1 LSYTWLRRGLHNGDS
16 RSLRAFLKLAVTP
29 PRRCPGAVPPL
40 PLPVGGAGCGRTLR
54 ARQVPPLLQQGN
66 HSSNAHVKGLPV
78 GVQDKVRVF
87 RGLIGV
93 TDAGKVGK
101 LADQGLLVKP
111 FTSRSISVARGAVTY
126 TSRKSPISCL
136 ARARMERY
144 GEMNDARQMT
154 PWRVK
159 SLATKATRSMFCSR
173 SSREKP
179 RSRVRL
185 WRTKSPSSRS
195 TGTPRARRAA
205 STARAMVVFPAPD
218 RPVNQ
223 TVTPRGS
230 IHVTPPKASR

>member
-1 LSYTWLRRGLHNGDS
+1 PGEGSLPGPSLQPPLNQATPVRRHTGPACPDFLRLVARRPTADLSYTWLRRGLHNGDS

-101 LADQGLLVKP
+101 LADQGVLVKP
-111 FTSRSISVARGAVTY
+111 FTSRSISVARRAVT
-126 TSRKSPISCL
+126 
-136 ARARMERY
+136 
-144 GEMNDARQMT
+144 
-154 PWRVK
+154 
-159 SLATKATRSMFCSR
+159 
-173 SSREKP
+173 
-179 RSRVRL
+179 
-185 WRTKSPSSRS
+185 
-195 TGTPRARRAA
+195 
-205 STARAMVVFPAPD
+205 
-218 RPVNQ
+218 
-223 TVTPRGS
+223 
-230 IHVTPPKASR
+230 